1 MVNPPTLWLTILLSS
16 ACAIT
21 ISAESI
27 AADKNEF
34 PKQSASL
41 PLIDSPEN
49 KHEPAVAVPLSRLIT
64 AADRKKLNKGQA
76 ISFVEAKAKGQ
87 RWVTARVQ
95 IKAKRHVVWE
105 TVHEERK
112 NDPDLAY
119 SKVLEESKNHAVIE
133 QKFVLLPLIGTS
145 VCVMKNHEVP
155 MERIDYQLIKSD
167 RFKAMEGS
175 WILLPGEDSNSTMLE
190 LSTYLD
196 LGLPV
201 PRGIFE
207 GITGKKL
214 ERRLTNV
221 KRAAE
226 QAQAR
231 AVAQK
236 PE

>member
-1 MVNPPTLWLTILLSS
+1 MVNSPTLRLAVLLSA

-21 ISAESI
+21 ISVESI

-41 PLIDSPEN
+41 PVIDATESKRE
-49 KHEPAVAVPLSRLIT
+49 ATVVPLSRLIT
-64 AADRKKLNKGQA
+64 AADRKKLGKGQA
-76 ISFVEAKAKGQ
+76 ISFVEEKAGGH
-87 RWVTARVQ
+87 RWVTARVH
-95 IKAKRHVVWE
+95 IRAKRHVVWE

-133 QKFVLLPLIGTS
+133 QKFVLLPVIGAS

-175 WILLPGEDSNSTMLE
+175 WTLLPGEDPNSTVLE

-231 AVAQK
+231 TVAQK